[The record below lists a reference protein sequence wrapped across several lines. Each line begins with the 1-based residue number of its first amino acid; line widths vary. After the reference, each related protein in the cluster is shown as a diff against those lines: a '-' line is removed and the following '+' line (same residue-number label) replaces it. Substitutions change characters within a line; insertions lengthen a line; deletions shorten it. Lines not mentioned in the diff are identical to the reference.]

1 MAYAGEIAERV
12 VEVDGSESTCGF
24 AFGVGDFFEDLN
36 T

>member
-1 MAYAGEIAERV
+1 MTYAGEIAESI

-24 AFGVGDFFEDLN
+24 AFGVGDFFEDLD